1 MKRFFKE
8 LAMQSYKLNENC
20 VGLPTCEF
28 VGGGAI

>member
-8 LAMQSYKLNENC
+8 LVMRLYKLNENC
-20 VGLPTCEF
+20 VGLPTCEL